1 MSGRVRGPG
10 AVAGAGSPGRA
21 GDGTAAV
28 LAASGADSTG
38 RLRPA
43 VVHRA
48 SRLKRTWLGPA
59 RTTLPIL
66 LIAFTVA
73 ATWFGSGVSPGEAAR
88 FLLFEAL
95 YVLLPGCLLYLLFS
109 PVPGG
114 WLRVLAIGWPC
125 GYAIEMGAYALTA
138 ALHVR
143 GYFTLLP
150 LVAVVLGA
158 PLLLGAHARRR
169 VAAPRGVDGLGRRR
183 VLRGKGWRLEA
194 TAVALAV
201 SAALV
206 FLALTY
212 FALYPLP
219 AHAHSV
225 IYYPDNLDD
234 MSWAAEVRHHWPI
247 TLPWVTGVTDRYYI
261 GVFIHFAAIN
271 QVVGVPISTVVL
283 RLFPTMA
290 LVIIALQLWSLGR
303 ALGRSRWIGV
313 LAIALFA
320 LVTDLN
326 LDPTRPWAF
335 GAEIFNVL
343 PLSPTYAL
351 GLVFFLGLLALAQS
365 RLTGLAQ
372 SQLADSVQ
380 SPLTGLAQSQL
391 TGSVQSRLT
400 GLAQSRLADSDALES
415 SAGLSWRF
423 GSLPS
428 GWGGLLVLLAVL
440 SLGAGASKTSALA
453 DFIGGLGLFWLWR
466 LSRKEASVLVAGCLL
481 VSTACFIA
489 IYLLMLSGGF
499 ASVLEVRPLDFM
511 LYTVFSP
518 AFVGSAASWPS
529 LTGHS
534 FVWCVLLLGA
544 TAVTL
549 LCMFGP
555 ILGAGWMLRRIR
567 AQSDFI
573 VLCVS
578 MFVASFAVYVL
589 FGAPGN
595 SEGYFLVYGYVAMVL
610 VAAAGVAELW
620 TALPSAVRHR
630 VAESCGAVL
639 VVGLALAVSSNLVN
653 GSARSVWYV
662 WYAITYGATACVL
675 AVAVLRL
682 RPHLAPA
689 VHSRAGWILAACIPL
704 FIAMGLVKPL
714 AEVAPNAWRTITHGR
729 ISSADTGDHQGLT
742 TPLYDGL
749 LWVRD
754 HTSPCSVL
762 AVNNHYTFANHS
774 NKTSFNHHFPYYSA
788 FTERRILLESWF
800 VTPRGELGANP
811 YPALLALNEL
821 AVTRGSAAALRQIAR
836 DGVGYVLIDKIHGGG
851 AAEPASVSQLVFDN
865 SALSVYRLRPQG
877 VAGHALGCGTVEDS
891 SSEEKYYGNI

>member
-1 MSGRVRGPG
+1 LGRQVSRMSGYAGSL
-10 AVAGAGSPGRA
+10 AAAGAGSGGRA
-21 GDGTAAV
+21 GDGPATV
-28 LAASGADSTG
+28 LAAASGADSTG
-38 RLRPA
+38 RFGPA
-43 VVHRA
+43 VVHSA
-48 SRLKRTWLGPA
+48 SRLRRTWLGPA

-95 YVLLPGCLLYLLFS
+95 YVLLPGCLLYLLLS

-143 GYFTLLP
+143 GVFTLLP
-150 LVAVVLGA
+150 LVAVVLGM
-158 PLLLGAHARRR
+158 PLLLLAHARRR
-169 VAAPRGVDGLGRRR
+169 MGAPHDAEALGRRQR
-183 VLRGKGWRLEA
+183 LRGKGWRLET
-194 TAVALAV
+194 TAVALAL

-206 FLALTY
+206 LLALTY

-225 IYYPDNLDD
+225 FYYPDNLDD
-234 MSWAAEVRHHWPI
+234 ISWTAEVRHHWPI

-290 LVIIALQLWSLGR
+290 LIIVALQLWSLGR

-320 LVTDLN
+320 LVADLN

-335 GAEIFNVL
+335 GAEIFNVF

-365 RLTGLAQ
+365 RFTGP
-372 SQLADSVQ
+372 V
-380 SPLTGLAQSQL
+380 QSQL
-391 TGSVQSRLT
+391 T
-400 GLAQSRLADSDALES
+400 DSDALES

-428 GWGGLLVLLAVL
+428 GWGGSLVLLAVL

-466 LSRKEASVLVAGCLL
+466 LSRKEVSVLVAGCLL
-481 VSTACFIA
+481 VSAACFIA

-499 ASVLEVRPLDFM
+499 ASVLEVNPLDFM

-518 AFVGSAASWPS
+518 AFVGSATTWPS

-544 TAVTL
+544 TVVTL

-578 MFVASFAVYVL
+578 MFVASLAVYVL
-589 FGAPGN
+589 FGAPGD

-610 VAAAGVAELW
+610 VAAAGAAELW
-620 TALPSAVRHR
+620 KALSSEARRR

-639 VVGLALAVSSNLVN
+639 VVGLALAVSSSLVA
-653 GSARSVWYV
+653 GSARSAWYV
-662 WYAITYGATACVL
+662 WYAIAYGAIACVL
-675 AVAVLRL
+675 ALAALRL
-682 RPHLAPA
+682 RRHLAPA

-714 AEVAPNAWRTITHGR
+714 AEVAPKAWRTITHGR
-729 ISSADTGDHQGLT
+729 ISSANTSDHQGLT
-742 TPLYDGL
+742 APLYDGL

-762 AVNNHYTFANHS
+762 AVNNHYTLANHS
-774 NKTSFNHHFPYYSA
+774 DKTGFNHHFPYYSA

-800 VTPRGELGANP
+800 VTPRGERGGNP

-821 AVTRGSAAALRQIAR
+821 AVTQGSAAALRQIAR

-877 VAGHALGCGTVEDS
+877 VAGHARGCGAVEDS